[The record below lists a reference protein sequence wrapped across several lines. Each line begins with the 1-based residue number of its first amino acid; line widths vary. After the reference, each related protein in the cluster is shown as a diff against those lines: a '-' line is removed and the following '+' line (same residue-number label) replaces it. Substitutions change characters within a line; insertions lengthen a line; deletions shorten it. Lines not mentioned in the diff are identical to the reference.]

1 MKSLHLIGS
10 MSEKL
15 ILFDVDGILTV
26 HYAVSYDYWKEAV
39 KNNFGIDVSI
49 NDIYSDGKTDMEIL
63 KDLLELKGIKN
74 PLSDKRFAKTLEDV
88 GIIANR
94 VIGSRKLDK
103 VHNVEEFIKRLIE
116 DGYSI
121 GLLTG
126 NTMEKAKAKLQSC
139 NLWKH
144 FGFGAYGDATTKRS
158 ELVQIAMSEAKK
170 KTGKD
175 FSKQNV
181 FVIGDTVRDIRC
193 AKEGGVKS
201 IAVATGAE
209 TLEML
214 KKENPDFLFKD
225 FTDIEKII
233 EAITKKE
240 NS

>member
-1 MKSLHLIGS
+1 

-74 PLSDKRFAKTLEDV
+74 PLSDKRFMKVLNDI
-88 GIIANR
+88 GDIAVR
-94 VIGSRKLDK
+94 VIGNRKIDK
-103 VHNVEEFIKRLIE
+103 VTNVEGFIKRLIE

-139 NLWKH
+139 DLWKY

-158 ELVQIAMSEAKK
+158 ELVQIAMSAAKK

-175 FSKQNV
+175 FSKENV
-181 FVIGDTVRDIRC
+181 FVIGDTVRDTRC